1 VDYHGSADNSIHS
14 EHVYIGSEYFHMSRV
29 RLSWICLLGAITLI
43 IHGLIIDDWTTDR
56 DQKLPIQILAW
67 VLSFL
72 LGVATVT
79 SAYESIFDSFIWG
92 TLTYTAVSIALAAN
106 EMFDPT
112 IIAIIWG
119 VTLLVLGC
127 CGMPLVANYDPS
139 DTRTILYVSGILLS
153 LGGGILCS
161 VAHNVTLAAVGFL
174 VALWTITIV
183 FILYTLRN
191 IVDRTPA
198 MLAGAIAVGFTIGVS
213 VALAEHHVF
222 IILLLGWIFN
232 LFMWIGWVV
241 LAQ

>member
-1 VDYHGSADNSIHS
+1 
-14 EHVYIGSEYFHMSRV
+14 M
-29 RLSWICLLGAITLI
+29 
-43 IHGLIIDDWTTDR
+43 
-56 DQKLPIQILAW
+56 
-67 VLSFL
+67 
-72 LGVATVT
+72 
-79 SAYESIFDSFIWG
+79 
-92 TLTYTAVSIALAAN
+92 
-106 EMFDPT
+106 
-112 IIAIIWG
+112 
-119 VTLLVLGC
+119 LLVLGC

-153 LGGGILCS
+153 LGSGILYPS
-161 VAHNVTLAAVGFL
+161 HIMLLSAIGFL

-198 MLAGAIAVGFTIGVS
+198 MLAGSIAVGFTIGVS
-213 VALAEHHVF
+213 VALSVHHVF